1 MEKVAAKI
9 QKEYQRQT
17 RLIQFD
23 FCELS
28 NGEGVF
34 RLNKVLSTITEDVS
48 ILVNNVG
55 MMHLNPFH
63 KNSY

>member
-1 MEKVAAKI
+1 LAKSGYNIILLSRSLDKMEKVAAKI
-9 QKEYQRQT
+9 QKEYQRET

-48 ILVNNVG
+48 IL
-55 MMHLNPFH
+55 
-63 KNSY
+63 